1 MKCIKNILTK
11 ALVFAPIAL
20 TGMVSRAED
29 TQTLT
34 EADSSHASYQP
45 FTIGAE
51 IGTLGAGGAVN
62 WRFSDHFGVG
72 AAFDYFSYNY
82 HTTIEGIDFDN
93 NRLRLMSEPVTL
105 NLYPSKNHS
114 FHLSIGALFNQNQL
128 TGSKTGTVDLD
139 GTPYTGTVN
148 LEIKQQPLNPYVSI
162 GGNLY
167 FDKGHHV
174 SLGGEL
180 GVVYTGDP
188 QVSLSAP
195 GAPPSAIA
203 GEESQIHNYAKK
215 AQFWPIAKLSL
226 NYSF

>member
-1 MKCIKNILTK
+1 
-11 ALVFAPIAL
+11 
-20 TGMVSRAED
+20 
-29 TQTLT
+29 
-34 EADSSHASYQP
+34 
-45 FTIGAE
+45 
-51 IGTLGAGGAVN
+51 
-62 WRFSDHFGVG
+62 
-72 AAFDYFSYNY
+72 
-82 HTTIEGIDFDN
+82 
-93 NRLRLMSEPVTL
+93 MSEPVTL

-128 TGSKTGTVDLD
+128 NGSKTGTVNLD
-139 GTPYTGTVN
+139 GTPYTGTVS
-148 LEIKQQPLNPYVSI
+148 LEIKQQPVNPYASI

-215 AQFWPIAKLSL
+215 AQFWPIVKLSL